1 MLHTGQLSAKLLRM
15 DKDLR
20 YKLNTLKIYYK
31 HNYKLPT
38 LSEALSVFGKKSR
51 RSCEIIYG
59 KLVKAGY
66 VRVIGRDHVPTKPFF
81 DFPILGSARAGVP
94 TEEYEDGNPAFL
106 WEHIVRRPDSTLIIR
121 AKGDSM
127 IDAGIHDED
136 LVVVERTQ
144 YANSGDIV
152 LARVDSKETIKFYVD
167 DGVRK
172 FLRPANNEYKDITEF
187 QTLEI
192 VGVVNALVHK
202 FNS

>member
-1 MLHTGQLSAKLLRM
+1 MGQLSARLIIM

-31 HNYKLPT
+31 KNYKIPT
-38 LSEALSVFGKKSR
+38 LSEAMSLFGKRSR
-51 RSCEIIYG
+51 RSCELIYA
-59 KLVKAGY
+59 KLVIAGY
-66 VRVIGRDHVPTKPFF
+66 MRVLGRDHVPTKSFF

-127 IDAGIHDED
+127 IDAGIHDGD
-136 LVVVERTQ
+136 IVVVERTQ

-152 LARVDSKETIKFYVD
+152 LARVDSKETIKYYVD
-167 DGVRK
+167 DGTK
-172 FLRPANNEYKDITEF
+172 KYLRPANTEFKDITEF

-192 VGVVNALVHK
+192 VGVVNAFVHK
-202 FNS
+202 FNT